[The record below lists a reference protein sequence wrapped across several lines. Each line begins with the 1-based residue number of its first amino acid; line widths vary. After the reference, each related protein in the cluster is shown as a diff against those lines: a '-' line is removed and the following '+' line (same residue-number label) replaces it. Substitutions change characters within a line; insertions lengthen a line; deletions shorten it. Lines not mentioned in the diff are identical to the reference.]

1 MTVKAKQSAE
11 EYVFGLAMYMLTSA
25 RGLVDEPRMYGPL
38 RLVESISRL
47 VELPEFASCIKR
59 DSFLG
64 AMKRKIDQNKFE
76 VMASE
81 ERFVNFLDELI
92 REFAAELKRREGI
105 E

>member
-1 MTVKAKQSAE
+1 MTKAKESAE
-11 EYVFGLAMYMLTSA
+11 EYVFGLATYMLTSA
-25 RGLVDEPRMYGPL
+25 RGLVDEPPMYGPL

-47 VELPEFASCIKR
+47 VELPEFATCIKR

-64 AMKRKIDQNKFE
+64 EMKRKIDKNKFE